1 MTTGGVRRALQ
12 RRIGIPGI
20 SSAGRVGYGTQAG
33 ARRADTGVPAE
44 PAACMKLSFVIPA
57 FNEQDFIGPCLESVM
72 RELAAAECEAEVI
85 VVNNASTDG
94 TRERA
99 LAVPGVKVVDE
110 PRKGIVRARQAGYVA
125 ARGELI
131 ANIDSDTRLP
141 EGWVKTVLREFERD
155 PDLAA
160 LSGPL
165 IYYDMSRIGRLMV
178 RAFYAVGYLVY
189 LVMHHVLHAGAMIQ
203 GGNFIV
209 RRAVLDKIGGYDTTI
224 EFYGEDTDVARRV
237 SREGRVKWTFRLPI
251 YSSARRMKGE
261 GLVTVGLR
269 YAINYLWVAVR
280 GRPFTKDYKD
290 IRPE

>member
-1 MTTGGVRRALQ
+1 
-12 RRIGIPGI
+12 
-20 SSAGRVGYGTQAG
+20 
-33 ARRADTGVPAE
+33 
-44 PAACMKLSFVIPA
+44 MKLSFVIPA
-57 FNEQDFIGPCLESVM
+57 FNEEDFIGPCLESVM
-72 RELAAAECEAEVI
+72 RELAAVDCDAEII
-85 VVNNASTDG
+85 VVNNASTDE

-125 ARGELI
+125 AKGELI

-165 IYYDMSRIGRLMV
+165 IYYDMSRIGRMMV

-209 RRAVLDKIGGYDTTI
+209 RRTVLDKIGGYDTTI

-269 YAINYLWVAVR
+269 YAINYVWVAVR

>member
-1 MTTGGVRRALQ
+1 
-12 RRIGIPGI
+12 
-20 SSAGRVGYGTQAG
+20 
-33 ARRADTGVPAE
+33 
-44 PAACMKLSFVIPA
+44 
-57 FNEQDFIGPCLESVM
+57 
-72 RELAAAECEAEVI
+72 
-85 VVNNASTDG
+85 
-94 TRERA
+94 
-99 LAVPGVKVVDE
+99 
-110 PRKGIVRARQAGYVA
+110 
-125 ARGELI
+125 
-131 ANIDSDTRLP
+131 
-141 EGWVKTVLREFERD
+141 
-155 PDLAA
+155 
-160 LSGPL
+160 
-165 IYYDMSRIGRLMV
+165 MSRIGRMMV

-269 YAINYLWVAVR
+269 YAINYVWVAVR

>member
-1 MTTGGVRRALQ
+1 
-12 RRIGIPGI
+12 
-20 SSAGRVGYGTQAG
+20 
-33 ARRADTGVPAE
+33 
-44 PAACMKLSFVIPA
+44 MKLSFVIPA
-57 FNEQDFIGPCLESVM
+57 FNEEDFIGPCLESVM
-72 RELAAAECEAEVI
+72 RELAAVDCEAEII
-85 VVNNASTDG
+85 VVNNASTDE

-125 ARGELI
+125 AKGELI

-165 IYYDMSRIGRLMV
+165 IYYDMSRIGRMMV

-189 LVMHHVLHAGAMIQ
+189 LVLHHVLHAGAMIQ

-269 YAINYLWVAVR
+269 YAINYVWVAVR

>member
-1 MTTGGVRRALQ
+1 
-12 RRIGIPGI
+12 
-20 SSAGRVGYGTQAG
+20 
-33 ARRADTGVPAE
+33 
-44 PAACMKLSFVIPA
+44 MKLSFVIPA

-72 RELAAAECEAEVI
+72 RELAAVECEAEVI
-85 VVNNASTDG
+85 VVNNASTDD

-141 EGWVKTVLREFERD
+141 EGWIKTVLREFERD

-178 RAFYAVGYLVY
+178 RSFYAVGYLVY

-209 RRAVLDKIGGYDTTI
+209 RRDVLDKIGGYDTTI

-269 YAINYLWVAVR
+269 YAINYVWVAVR

>member
-1 MTTGGVRRALQ
+1 
-12 RRIGIPGI
+12 
-20 SSAGRVGYGTQAG
+20 
-33 ARRADTGVPAE
+33 
-44 PAACMKLSFVIPA
+44 MKLSFVIPA

-72 RELAAAECEAEVI
+72 RELAAVECEAEVI
-85 VVNNASTDG
+85 VVNNASTDD

-141 EGWVKTVLREFERD
+141 EGWIKTVLREFERD

-237 SREGRVKWTFRLPI
+237 SREGRIKWTFRLPI

-269 YAINYLWVAVR
+269 YAINYVWVAVR